1 MPKQLKFLQDIDKQF
16 ASQIILVIL
25 FLIACLWIAVQPN
38 PFEINEMP
46 APPPNQQM
54 APPNPQEQAARA
66 TAYQLEIEN
75 NRDQTSG
82 IVIGGIVLVSLVV
95 AGWLLVLNRH

>member
-1 MPKQLKFLQDIDKQF
+1 MPRQLKFLQNIDKQF

-25 FLIACLWIAVQPN
+25 FLLACIWIAVQPN
-38 PFEINEMP
+38 PFDTNEV
-46 APPPNQQM
+46 PPPPQNQQI

-82 IVIGGIVLVSLVV
+82 IVIGGIVLVALVV
-95 AGWLLVLNRH
+95 TGWLLVLNRH